1 MALRCLLCLPY
12 GYCMTIYYSIGP
24 PIRNTYLERASGSYF
39 VGPRPG
45 QFLISGLL
53 STQGAETRFS
63 YRYTSCCT
71 SIFLIHGGY
80 SQRVPRASNVLR
92 SLFFVSF
99 LFSSLRTSCGLRCRL
114 LPRTCLQF
122 LSRIRR
128 VQHSRRSSIFIEC
141 CKLTLSRF
149 ARVNLCTRKKY
160 LRITRYTSMYALG
173 GTRTHAIDL

>member
-1 MALRCLLCLPY
+1 MLPGNTKGTAVHDTGMFTWY
-12 GYCMTIYYSIGP
+12 MVYVIYSSIGT

-45 QFLISGLL
+45 QFLMSGLL

-99 LFSSLRTSCGLRCRL
+99 LFSSLRTSCGLRCR
-114 LPRTCLQF
+114 PVFPPVRAF
-122 LSRIRR
+122 
-128 VQHSRRSSIFIEC
+128 
-141 CKLTLSRF
+141 
-149 ARVNLCTRKKY
+149 
-160 LRITRYTSMYALG
+160 RYY
-173 GTRTHAIDL
+173 HA